1 MAGSDKAIY
10 LYDELTRRLVCRMAD
25 NGIRL
30 QGHTNRVFCTKFF
43 PEDANMLITGGWDRI
58 MKIYDTRVG
67 RPVS

>member
-1 MAGSDKAIY
+1 MAIY
-10 LYDELTRRLVCRMAD
+10 HYDELTRQLVCPMKS

-43 PEDANMLITGGWDRI
+43 PDDPNILVSGGWDRI

-67 RPVS
+67 KPVA